1 MVSANAIT
9 GKKVIGV
16 NGDSI
21 GEVKDAEFDSTSW
34 RIKSL
39 LLELT
44 DKAATELGYTR
55 TSGSVGAIS
64 MKRGNRTVFMPIEL
78 VASIGDVITVNK
90 TLIEMEQGQFL
101 KRYAS

>member
-16 NGDSI
+16 NGDAI
-21 GEVKDAEFDSTSW
+21 GEVKDTEFDSASW

-39 LLELT
+39 LLQLT

-55 TSGSVGAIS
+55 TSGSVGALS
-64 MKRGNRTVFMPIEL
+64 MKRGNKAVFMPVEL
-78 VASIGDVITVNK
+78 IASIGDVITVNK
-90 TLIEMEQGQFL
+90 TLIEIEQGQFL

>member
-16 NGDSI
+16 NGDAI
-21 GEVKDAEFDSTSW
+21 GEVKDTEFDSNSW
-34 RIKSL
+34 RIRSL
-39 LLELT
+39 LLQLT

-55 TSGSVGAIS
+55 TSGSVGPIS
-64 MKRGNRTVFMPIEL
+64 MKRGNKTVFMPVEL

-90 TLIEMEQGQFL
+90 SLIEIEQGQFL

>member
-1 MVSANAIT
+1 MVSAHAIT

-16 NGDSI
+16 NGDAI
-21 GEVKDAEFDSTSW
+21 GEVKDTEFDSSSW

-55 TSGSVGAIS
+55 TSGSVGS
-64 MKRGNRTVFMPIEL
+64 LSLKRGNRTVFMPVEL

-90 TLIEMEQGQFL
+90 TLIEIEQGQFL